1 MAESSQS
8 SQTKNESIEKKN
20 DSTII
25 RYGLI
30 SQGKSCTNIYNI
42 MKSYLK
48 TPKIK
53 EYIIK
58 DEYNYEFTL
67 ESLPQL
73 IISMNDL
80 KELENLF
87 KKYSIFNFF
96 MIFIDIQSSK
106 SLDFL
111 ETTIDTIIDAG
122 ESDNNIK
129 KCYIFGFY
137 SKDNA
142 KMVPEENITT
152 ILDAKG
158 IEYYY
163 CSLKNDENNKFEY
176 LIESIINDSNTIMIE
191 KFLDLK
197 NSELIIDHSKSHCNI
212 F

>member
-1 MAESSQS
+1 MSESSQS
-8 SQTKNESIEKKN
+8 SQINESNETKK

-48 TPKIK
+48 TSKIK

-73 IISMNDL
+73 VISMNDL
-80 KELENLF
+80 KTLENLY

-96 MIFIDIQSSK
+96 MILIDIQSSK
-106 SLDFL
+106 SIEFL
-111 ETTIDTIIDAG
+111 ETAIDTIIDAG
-122 ESDNNIK
+122 ERDNSNK

-163 CSLKNDENNKFEY
+163 CTLKNDENNKFEN

-197 NSELIIDHSKSHCNI
+197 HSELIIDRSKSHCNI